1 LKHLKECIKKEITM
15 AKSVV
20 NLGTEETILTLSKE
34 ELNELVVLL
43 THVNISTGSNVSL
56 IRDKLVKAKN
66 FIEEQWI

>member
-1 LKHLKECIKKEITM
+1 M

-43 THVNISTGSNVSL
+43 THVNISTGSNVAL
-56 IRDKLVKAKN
+56 IKDELVKAKN

>member
-1 LKHLKECIKKEITM
+1 M

-20 NLGTEETILTLSKE
+20 NLGTEETILTLNKE

>member
-1 LKHLKECIKKEITM
+1 MTK
-15 AKSVV
+15 AVV

-43 THVNISTGSNVSL
+43 THVNISTGSNTSL
-56 IRDKLVKAKN
+56 IKDELVKAKN